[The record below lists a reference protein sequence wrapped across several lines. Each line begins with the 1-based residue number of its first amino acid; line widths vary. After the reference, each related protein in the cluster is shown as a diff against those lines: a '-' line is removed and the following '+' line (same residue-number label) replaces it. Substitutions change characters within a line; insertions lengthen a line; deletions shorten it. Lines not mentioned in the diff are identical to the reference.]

1 MEKNYI
7 PVLKYSFLTRYFD
20 IFSKIALPETRYKQY
35 LIKHSNIS
43 KGHRVLDFGCGTG
56 TLLIILNE
64 LKNSYG
70 SNNVELHGVDIDNDV
85 LAIAKKKMQKQ
96 GLEHITLKNYDGERL
111 PYSDNSFDVVLS
123 SLVFH
128 HLSPDGK
135 INALEEIKRVLKKDA
150 ILGLLDLGKQYNWY
164 SKHVTGITIK
174 FNIEPISENVQ
185 GKIPILLK
193 DNKFS
198 VLTEKENLNTFYGAL
213 TVTVSRNIK

>member
-7 PVLKYSFLTRYFD
+7 PALKYSFLTRYFD
-20 IFSKIALPETRYKQY
+20 LFSKFALPETRYKQY

-43 KGHRVLDFGCGTG
+43 EGHRVLDFGCGTG
-56 TLLIILNE
+56 TLLILLNE
-64 LKNSYG
+64 LNNSYG
-70 SNNVELHGVDIDNDV
+70 SNNVELHGVDIDNNV
-85 LAIAKKKMQKQ
+85 LAIAQKKIQKQ
-96 GLEHITLKNYDGERL
+96 GVEHITLNNYDGEHL

-128 HLSPDGK
+128 HLSSDGK
-135 INALEEIKRVLKKDA
+135 ITILKEIKRVLKKDA

-164 SKHVTGITIK
+164 SKLVTGMMIK
-174 FNIEPISENVQ
+174 YDFEPISENVQ

-213 TVTVSRNIK
+213 TLTVSRNIK